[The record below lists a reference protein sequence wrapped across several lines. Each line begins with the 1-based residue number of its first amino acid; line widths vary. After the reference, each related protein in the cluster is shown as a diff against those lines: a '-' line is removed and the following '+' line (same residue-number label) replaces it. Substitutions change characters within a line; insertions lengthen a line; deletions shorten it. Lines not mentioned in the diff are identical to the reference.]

1 MRNRISFADQQVN
14 QGWGGE
20 EQDGDKNQDDQGRKI
35 PKTLQV
41 SGQTGH
47 AYAYDDFK
55 NSLVVG
61 T

>member
-35 PKTLQV
+35 PETLQV

>member
-41 SGQTGH
+41 SGH

>member
-1 MRNRISFADQQVN
+1 MRNRISFANQQVN

-20 EQDGDKNQDDQGRKI
+20 EQDGEKNQDDQGRKI

-47 AYAYDDFK
+47 AYAYDNFK